1 MCSLPKGFTELRK
14 KILETVKASESAI
27 TADEV
32 LESVRPE
39 QPDLSTI
46 YRALGFLEK
55 KGYIKSVVFDCS
67 TRFYHLAEDHPV
79 HFLHCMKC
87 HRTQTF
93 NKCFADQIENALE
106 QEHDFRIVDHV
117 FYFLGVCSDCRNT
130 AAQFDNRGGKS

>member
-1 MCSLPKGFTELRK
+1 MCALLKGFTELRR
-14 KILETVKASESAI
+14 KILERIRASESAI
-27 TADEV
+27 TAEEV

-55 KGYIKSVVFDCS
+55 KGYLKSVVFDCS

-93 NKCFADQIENALE
+93 NKCFADQIEDALE
-106 QEHDFRIVDHV
+106 QEHDFKITDHV
-117 FYFLGVCSDCRNT
+117 FYFLGLCSDCRNSG
-130 AAQFDNRGGKS
+130 ALAEDKGGSS